1 MQDFNF
7 PPLKGLVSLWPRR
20 TALLALL
27 GLTAT
32 LATPAFAQKPNT
44 DAGRQIAAQGT
55 PQGVAACVTCHG
67 ARGEGMAVFP
77 RLAGAGQAYLQAQL
91 DAFGN
96 GSRKNAVMQPMAEKL
111 SATERAAV
119 AAYFSQLPAPFVAAD
134 DAQAAPTDSGAWL
147 ATRGRWANQL
157 PACAQCHG
165 PGGSGVGQHF
175 PPLAGLPASYITE
188 QLQAWKTGA
197 RPPGP
202 QALMQQVAQKL
213 SDTDMTAVASYYEK
227 RASQPQT
234 AAPQPPRP

>member
-7 PPLKGLVSLWPRR
+7 PPGQALKSLWSRS
-20 TALLALL
+20 TALAALL
-27 GLTAT
+27 SLTAV
-32 LATPAFAQKPNT
+32 LAAPVFAQKPNT
-44 DAGRQIAAQGT
+44 DAGRQIATQGT
-55 PQGVAACVTCHG
+55 PQGVAACVSCHG
-67 ARGEGMAVFP
+67 ARGEGMAMFP
-77 RLAGAGQAYLQAQL
+77 RLAGSGQAYLQAQL

-96 GSRKNAVMQPMAEKL
+96 GARKNAVMQPMAKKL
-111 SATERAAV
+111 SPAERTAV
-119 AAYFSQLPAPFVAAD
+119 AAYFSQLPAPFVAAA
-134 DAQAAPTDSGAWL
+134 DAQAAPADSGAWL

-165 PGGSGVGQHF
+165 PGGSGVGEHF

-213 SDTDMTAVASYYEK
+213 SDADMTAVASYYEK

-234 AAPQPPRP
+234 AAQQPARP

>member
-44 DAGRQIAAQGT
+44 DVGRQIATQGT

-119 AAYFSQLPAPFVAAD
+119 AAYFSQLPAPFVTAA
-134 DAQAAPTDSGAWL
+134 DAQAAPADSGAWL
-147 ATRGRWANQL
+147 ATRGRWADQL

-165 PGGSGVGQHF
+165 PGGSGVGEHF
-175 PPLAGLPASYITE
+175 PPLAGLPAVYITE
-188 QLQAWKTGA
+188 QLQAWKTGT

-213 SDTDMTAVASYYEK
+213 SDADMTAVASYYEK

-234 AAPQPPRP
+234 AALQPPRP